1 MAQNK
6 LTDQQISDLF
16 NQYGQGMNPIDFIKL
31 VKTIEMYINGEL

>member
-1 MAQNK
+1 MDKKQ

-31 VKTIEMYINGEL
+31 VKTIEMIIRGQ